1 MPRGRPRLPDHLR
14 PIVLTI
20 RLRPDVVARIDAL
33 AAEKAL
39 PRAVWISSTL
49 SHAATPLNPHPSDP
63 RAAA

>member
-39 PRAVWISSTL
+39 PRAVWIASLL
-49 SHAATPLNPHPSDP
+49 SHVTAPINPNPSDS